1 MKKSYSK
8 PRLKT
13 EAFTPQ
19 EAITACW
26 ISTLTCQCSTIISP
40 PSSSQFL
47 YKRPSQ
53 KDDPYIATLSSHTP
67 EILRVTIKT
76 DGDAAPTI
84 TPLQKFYSE
93 GLFDAYA
100 SARSQFHHVHTGT
113 AGRAWSTSGTYHF
126 TTLPPTD
133 WEKNQS

>member
-1 MKKSYSK
+1 MKKPYSK
-8 PRLKT
+8 PQIKK
-13 EAFTPQ
+13 EKFTPQ

-26 ISTLTCQCSTIISP
+26 ISTLECQCSLYNKQ
-40 PSSSQFL
+40 SQFL
-47 YKRPSQ
+47 YNRPSQ
-53 KDDPYIATLSSHTP
+53 KDDPYITTLSSHTP

-100 SARSQFHHVHTGT
+100 SARNQFHHVHTGT
-113 AGRAWSTSGTYHF
+113 QGYAWSESGTYHF
-126 TTLPPTD
+126 TTSQPPTQ
-133 WEKNQS
+133 WEKNHS

>member
-1 MKKSYSK
+1 MKKTYSK

-26 ISTLTCQCSTIISP
+26 ISTLTCQCSSYTSSP
-40 PSSSQFL
+40 YL
-47 YKRPSQ
+47 YNRPSQ
-53 KDDPYIATLSSHTP
+53 QAAPYIATLSSHTP

-76 DGDAAPTI
+76 DGDAAPSI

-100 SARSQFHHVHTGT
+100 SARNQFHHVHTGT
-113 AGRAWSTSGTYHF
+113 AGRAWSSSGTYHF
-126 TTLPPTD
+126 TTLQPTN
-133 WEKNQS
+133 WERNQS

>member
-26 ISTLTCQCSTIISP
+26 ISTLKCQCSSYSGSP
-40 PSSSQFL
+40 YL
-47 YKRPSQ
+47 YPRPS
-53 KDDPYIATLSSHTP
+53 DHNDPKIATLSSHP
-67 EILRVTIKT
+67 QHIFRVTINT
-76 DGDAAPTI
+76 EGDAAPTI
-84 TPLQKFYSE
+84 SPIQQFYSE
-93 GLFDAYA
+93 GLFNAYA
-100 SARSQFHHVHTGT
+100 SSRDPFNKNHTGT
-113 AGRAWSTSGTYHF
+113 QGYAWPESSTSYHF
-126 TTLPPTD
+126 TTSQPTN

>member
-1 MKKSYSK
+1 MKKTYSK
-8 PRLKT
+8 PRLKM

-26 ISTLTCQCSTIISP
+26 ISTLTCQCSDYTSSP
-40 PSSSQFL
+40 YL
-47 YKRPSQ
+47 YNRPSQ
-53 KDDPYIATLSSHTP
+53 HNANPITTLSSHSQA
-67 EILRVTIKT
+67 ILRVTIKT

-100 SARSQFHHVHTGT
+100 SARNQFHHQHTGT
-113 AGRAWSTSGTYHF
+113 AGRAWSSSGTYHF
-126 TTLPPTD
+126 TTLPPTN
-133 WEKNQS
+133 WERNQS